1 MSIARD
7 RLRVSVVRLRWGC
20 AAVVQRVGTP
30 GVSGAVAALAGLAL
44 LAPVAI
50 VVLAM
55 KVIWIA
61 PALRDAERRIAGCG
75 AELRRLAPRAAALP
89 QSAASRDGPQGYSA
103 DLGRIFDIVRTNG
116 LFAGDVQYQLTRL
129 KAGGEHLAVMLP
141 LTGEYPDLR
150 KALGELGAL
159 RGAELET
166 VAIERQDIA
175 DAHVVAHVRLTLRE
189 DGR

>member
-1 MSIARD
+1 M
-7 RLRVSVVRLRWGC
+7 
-20 AAVVQRVGTP
+20 
-30 GVSGAVAALAGLAL
+30 
-44 LAPVAI
+44 
-50 VVLAM
+50 
-55 KVIWIA
+55 
-61 PALRDAERRIAGCG
+61 
-75 AELRRLAPRAAALP
+75 
-89 QSAASRDGPQGYSA
+89 
-103 DLGRIFDIVRTNG
+103 
-116 LFAGDVQYQLTRL
+116 QYQLTRL

>member
-7 RLRVSVVRLRWGC
+7 RLRVSVARLRWGC

-75 AELRRLAPRAAALP
+75 AELRRHARLP
-89 QSAASRDGPQGYSA
+89 CRKARRHGTGHKDTRPIWAASSTSFAPTGYSRA
-103 DLGRIFDIVRTNG
+103 TCSTN
-116 LFAGDVQYQLTRL
+116 
-129 KAGGEHLAVMLP
+129 
-141 LTGEYPDLR
+141 
-150 KALGELGAL
+150 
-159 RGAELET
+159 
-166 VAIERQDIA
+166 
-175 DAHVVAHVRLTLRE
+175 
-189 DGR
+189 